1 MDKPMHISRAT
12 IRPWVDP
19 LVDRRGH
26 DPRSTYVEKFWLGI
40 IGPSATWIMRRLASE
55 FDIEPAGY
63 SLDLDQTASAMGL
76 SYTKGQHSPFGR
88 ALHRCVMFG
97 LAQPSSDGF
106 EVRRRLPTVAQR
118 HLKRLPEA
126 VQREHDEWARRTTHL
141 DVHDLEQHL
150 IRAGVPRRTAIT
162 ASEIAALAS

>member
-1 MDKPMHISRAT
+1 MDKPTHITRAT
-12 IRPWVDP
+12 IRPWIDP

-55 FDIEPAGY
+55 FDNEPAGY
-63 SLDLDQTASAMGL
+63 TLDLDQTASAMGL

-97 LAQPSSDGF
+97 LAQPSSEGF

-118 HLKRLPEA
+118 HLKRLPEE
-126 VQREHDEWARRTTHL
+126 VQREHDEWARRTTQL

-150 IRAGVPRRTAIT
+150 IRAGVPRRTAIA